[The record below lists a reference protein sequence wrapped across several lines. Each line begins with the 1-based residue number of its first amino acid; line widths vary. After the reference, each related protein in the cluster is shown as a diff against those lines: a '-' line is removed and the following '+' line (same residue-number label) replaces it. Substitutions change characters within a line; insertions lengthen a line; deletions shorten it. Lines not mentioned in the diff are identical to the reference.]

1 MSNRHNS
8 IGARTLFPLAL
19 VLVIA
24 GAAPAAAQT
33 EPTAMQK
40 IFGAMGLLELPKDP
54 IVYRERAP
62 LVVPPAVGL
71 VPPRSPGDMSQYNP
85 DWPVDHDRRQVEAID
100 PEVERK
106 ADYDFYT
113 GRALLPGEL
122 SGGRISRGEAA
133 RRAATKGAPQ
143 SVEESQQVLSPTQL
157 GFKGWGVK
165 TQEEKV
171 VFTGEPERHS
181 LTQPPP
187 GLRTPS
193 QDAPY
198 GMVSSRPAGAKPA
211 TLYERVDGSLGR

>member
-1 MSNRHNS
+1 MSNRHHS

-19 VLVIA
+19 ALAIA
-24 GAAPAAAQT
+24 GTAPAAAQT
-33 EPTAMQK
+33 EPTALQK
-40 IFGAMGLLELPKDP
+40 IFGAMGLLEMPKDP
-54 IVYRERAP
+54 IIYRERAP
-62 LVVPPAVGL
+62 LVVPPAAGL
-71 VPPRSPGDMSQYNP
+71 VPPRSPDDMSQYNP

-122 SGGRISRGEAA
+122 GGRISRSEAA

-143 SVEESQQVLSPTQL
+143 SVEESQRVLSPTQL
-157 GFKGWGVK
+157 GFKGWGVNK
-165 TQEEKV
+165 DEEKV
-171 VFTGEPERHS
+171 VFTGEPERRS

-198 GMVSSRPAGAKPA
+198 GIVSSRPAGAKA
-211 TLYERVDGSLGR
+211 SNLYERVDGSQNR